1 MRSLVRHASD
11 DDCRGDRHDPLIVE
25 YFLDQNILGYF
36 VAILADAKNRSGDV
50 AIQILQ
56 TLSILI
62 QNVKNKETIYCL
74 FSNNHI
80 NRVVDTAFDFGDDE
94 VLGLYVNLL
103 KTISLKLDENT
114 VQFFLIHA
122 GKSSTCRFP
131 LYSEALK
138 FGGMNDGMVRAAV
151 RNITLNAFCIP
162 SVTLRNYFGGEE
174 TRVFFEGISK
184 DLKAKCLMLDRL
196 LSSTGSDPNHI
207 EKLLSYIDDEF
218 TYFSDI
224 WSTNIPMLKSIAL
237 RYFWKDILLDVIINA
252 LKVKCDTCSIPTALH
267 VLEIFF
273 TSTSNS
279 SLLSLLVSILLGGDF
294 LSISHDVLVS
304 LKGESLLGPLTIDDL
319 IPSGS
324 KEGTLDL
331 RASLLSHLKSE
342 NDVHAVTGV
351 VRLVANILC
360 NKSVPASVLSTVGL
374 SPFGVIGEPR
384 TSSELSR
391 PSSSQRQTE
400 FEEDV
405 ESHPMRHA
413 DIFESVS
420 SVCFSE
426 RHGEIIQKLFRVSKI
441 PSLSPITMM
450 LVIWILKRLT
460 SEDPEERRAMLEV
473 QCNSSILDS
482 MIESHHR
489 PQIAMLV
496 EKSDWVDGV
505 PLFMTHFW
513 SKQCQ
518 MISKTVLFSTRAS
531 VVSWE
536 FSSFLNKYT
545 ASEKSI
551 PVDMKSN
558 LKCLLLSIMNFI
570 ASCQLQQLLQKGSID
585 PKPPFSGPTVVS
597 WTKLAESEVQV
608 NRAMVDPTGTF
619 PCTKINTGAAH
630 QHVLIKLET
639 SANAHLAWYDQNINV
654 LLLDDNSNTLTGPLV
669 VTGVAPVASIHPE
682 IDKTSNPMWM
692 HMTVRPPLSAILK
705 SISASPLGIDFFNL
719 ESCIKVDEWTL
730 SFTSSEDAALIHQ
743 LISHVIVD
751 LKERASVYVASA
763 VAQGH

>member
-1 MRSLVRHASD
+1 L
-11 DDCRGDRHDPLIVE
+11 GDAR
-25 YFLDQNILGYF
+25 
-36 VAILADAKNRSGDV
+36 NRRGDV

-62 QNVKNKETIYCL
+62 QNVRNKETIYCL

-80 NRVVDTAFDFGDDE
+80 NKVVDTAFDFGDDE

-122 GKSSTCRFP
+122 GKSSMCRFP

-174 TRVFFEGISK
+174 TRVFFEGISE
-184 DLKAKCLMLDRL
+184 DLKAKCFLLDRL
-196 LSSTGSDPNHI
+196 LSSTGSDPNHV
-207 EKLLSYIDDEF
+207 EKVLSYIDDEF

-237 RYFWKDILLDVIINA
+237 RYFWKDIVLDVIINS
-252 LKVKCDTCSIPTALH
+252 LVHFHDSCSIPTALH

-279 SLLSLLVSILLGGDF
+279 ALLSLLVSILLGGDF
-294 LSISHDVLVS
+294 LSISHDVLIS
-304 LKGESLLGPLTIDDL
+304 LKGESLLGPVTMDDL

-324 KEGTLDL
+324 KGETLDL
-331 RASLLSHLKSE
+331 RKTLLNHLKNE
-342 NDVHAVTGV
+342 NDSHVVTGV
-351 VRLVANILC
+351 VRLIASMLC

-374 SPFGVIGEPR
+374 SPFGVIDEP
-384 TSSELSR
+384 TSSSEISR
-391 PSSSQRQTE
+391 PPSSQRQLDY
-400 FEEDV
+400 EEDV

-426 RHGEIIQKLFRVSKI
+426 RHGEMIRKLFLVSKI
-441 PSLSPITMM
+441 PRLSPITTM

-460 SEDPEERRAMLEV
+460 SDDPEERRAMLAV
-473 QCNSSILDS
+473 HCNSSILDS

-489 PQIAMLV
+489 PQIASLV

-513 SKQCQ
+513 IKQCQ

-545 ASEKSI
+545 AAGKCTT
-551 PVDMKSN
+551 VDMKSN

-570 ASCQLQQLLQKGSID
+570 ASCQLRQLLHKGSVD
-585 PKPPFSGPTVVS
+585 PKPPFSGPTVMS
-597 WTKLAESEVQV
+597 WTKLAENEVQV
-608 NRAMVDPTGTF
+608 NRDVIDPTGTF
-619 PCTKINTGAAH
+619 PCTKINTGSEH
-630 QHVLIKLET
+630 QHALIKLET
-639 SANAHLAWYDQNINV
+639 SANAQLAWYDRNINV
-654 LLLDDNSNTLTGPLV
+654 LLLDDNSNTLTGPLM

-682 IDKTSNPMWM
+682 IDKASNPMWM
-692 HMTVRPPLSAILK
+692 HMTVRPALSAILK

-751 LKERASVYVASA
+751 LRERASAYVSSVAAA
-763 VAQGH
+763 VN